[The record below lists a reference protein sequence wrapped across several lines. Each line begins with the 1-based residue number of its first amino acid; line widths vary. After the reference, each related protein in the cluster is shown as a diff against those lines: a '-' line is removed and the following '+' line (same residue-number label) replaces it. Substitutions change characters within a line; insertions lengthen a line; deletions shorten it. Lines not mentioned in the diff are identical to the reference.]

1 MRKFVLVSLRCR
13 TIPPLQNLAFLHPAF
28 VPNATGS
35 AAPMQTGCPGLTHN
49 PSFTALLIGDDAHE
63 CTLCLECYHGMTL
76 RDTLCARCHNDVCS
90 PFSLVRALTDIHMQ
104 TVHRMANTATTP
116 QPTPTLARSRQ
127 NSTASSTASRR
138 QRTYFTAS
146 PHLASSYG

>member
-13 TIPPLQNLAFLHPAF
+13 TIPPLQSLAFLHPAF

-90 PFSLVRALTDIHMQ
+90 PFSLVRALTDIHMP
-104 TVHRMANTATTP
+104 TVHRMANTTTTP
-116 QPTPTLARSRQ
+116 QTTPTLARSRQ